1 MVETRVTRWLRA
13 ALVAL
18 GMTAGAARG
27 AAQGAAELA
36 ADRVDGPVGARVD
49 SLLARYAAYGF
60 EGAVLVA
67 KDGRVV
73 LVKGYGLSDHERNIP
88 NRAGTLFEMN
98 SITKTFTGAAIL
110 RLEADG
116 KLRTTDSLFRFLGP
130 LDGPKRGATIEHLAT
145 HTAGL
150 VREADGARLDGSD
163 RDAFL
168 ASVKRLPAESPPGER
183 YRYTNAGFSVLA
195 GIVEIASGESYDAY
209 LRRHL
214 FAPAGMTVA
223 GFRGEFRPD
232 DPRLAHGYI
241 GTPGGLEP
249 GPPNP
254 YTWGTIGAGGV
265 VTTVGEMYRWHLALH
280 EGRIVPEAQR
290 TRMFAPRPTEG
301 YGWHVGTGA
310 HGRQI
315 DKGGGSPDFASQLLY
330 FPDHGLVVIWASNNL
345 RQRWRRTLNAGIVAA
360 ALGEPVTALP
370 PVTAIP
376 AAVLIAR
383 AGRYRASSGE
393 IVELR
398 AGPGYLFAADSTLGV
413 PAHLMFF
420 PQSASEFTGFDPV
433 RGTLVPLRF
442 LGGDLELASGL
453 RLRRD

>member
-1 MVETRVTRWLRA
+1 MFPAMRLPVL
-13 ALVAL
+13 LL
-18 GMTAGAARG
+18 LLPLAAR
-27 AAQGAAELA
+27 AQDLA
-36 ADRVDGPVGARVD
+36 TDRADGPVGVRVD
-49 SLLARYAAYGF
+49 SLLARYATYGF

-73 LVKGYGLSDHERNIP
+73 LVKGYGLADHERRIP
-88 NRAGTLFEMN
+88 NSAGTLFEMN

-116 KLRTTDSLFRFLGP
+116 KLRTADSLSRFLGP

-150 VREADGARLDGSD
+150 VRATDGAQLDGSS
-163 RDAFL
+163 REAFL
-168 ASVKRLPAESPPGER
+168 GSVRRLPAESPPGER

-195 GIVEIASGESYDAY
+195 AVVEIASGESYGAY
-209 LRRHL
+209 LRGHL
-214 FAPAGMTVA
+214 FAPAGMTLA

-232 DPRLAHGYI
+232 DPRLAHGYV
-241 GTPGGLEP
+241 GTPAGLEP

-254 YTWGTIGAGGV
+254 YTWGTIGAGGI
-265 VTTVGEMYRWHLALH
+265 VTTVGEMYRWHLAVH
-280 EGRIVPEAQR
+280 QGRVVPEAQR
-290 TRMFAPRPTEG
+290 SRMFAARPTEA
-301 YGWHVGTGA
+301 YGWHVGTGP

-360 ALGEPVTALP
+360 ALGEAATAPP
-370 PVTAIP
+370 PVAAIP
-376 AAVLIAR
+376 PAALNAR
-383 AGRYRASSGE
+383 TGRYRSAGGE
-393 IVELR
+393 TVELR
-398 AGPGYLFAADSTLGV
+398 AGPGYLYAADSTLGV
-413 PAHLMFF
+413 PADLMFF
-420 PQSASEFTGFDPV
+420 PQSPSAFTGFDPV

-442 LGGDLELASGL
+442 EGDELELASGR
-453 RLRRD
+453 RLRKG

>member
-1 MVETRVTRWLRA
+1 MRLP
-13 ALVAL
+13 LL
-18 GMTAGAARG
+18 LLLLPLAAR
-27 AAQGAAELA
+27 AQDLA
-36 ADRVDGPVGARVD
+36 ADRVDGPVGARID
-49 SLLARYAAYGF
+49 SLLARYAAFGF

-67 KDGRVV
+67 RDGRVV
-73 LVKGYGLSDHERNIP
+73 LVKGYGLADHGRQIP
-88 NRAGTLFEMN
+88 NSAGTLFEMN

-116 KLRTTDSLFRFLGP
+116 KLHTTDSLFRFLGP

-150 VREADGARLDGSD
+150 VREADGARLDGSS
-163 RDAFL
+163 REAFIG
-168 ASVKRLPAESPPGER
+168 SIRRLPAESPPGER
-183 YRYTNAGFSVLA
+183 YRYTNAGFSALA
-195 GIVEIASGESYDAY
+195 AVVEIASGESYDGY

-214 FAPAGMTVA
+214 FGPAGMTVA

-232 DPRLAHGYI
+232 DPRLAHGYV
-241 GTPGGLEP
+241 GTPAGLEP

-254 YTWGTIGAGGV
+254 YAWGTIGAGGI
-265 VTTVGEMYRWHLALH
+265 VTTVGEMYRWHVALH
-280 EGRIVPEAQR
+280 DGRIVPEAQR
-290 TRMFAPRPTEG
+290 TEMFAPRPTEA
-301 YGWHVGTGA
+301 YGWHVGTGP

-360 ALGEPVTALP
+360 ALGETATAP
-370 PVTAIP
+370 PAVTAIP
-376 AAVLIAR
+376 AATLNAR
-383 AGRYRASSGE
+383 AGRYRAASGE

-398 AGPGYLFAADSTLGV
+398 AGPGYLYAADSALGV
-413 PAHLMFF
+413 PADLMFF
-420 PQSASEFTGFDPV
+420 PQSPSEFTGFDPV

-442 LGGDLELASGL
+442 QGDELELPSGR
-453 RLRRD
+453 RLRKP